1 MSFHEEPTGYAKT
14 IVSDLQGAWQNLRTS
29 VVEPGPF
36 PECER
41 LLFHIDEG
49 MSWECVR
56 DLEAM
61 RRTLLL
67 IHNIASQN
75 ETPESVREWIEEVHQ
90 ILDKTIGTVRTES

>member
-1 MSFHEEPTGYAKT
+1 MSFYEESTGYAKT
-14 IVSDLQGAWQNLRTS
+14 ILSDLQGAWQNLRST
-29 VVEPGPF
+29 VVEYRPF
-36 PECER
+36 PEWQR
-41 LLFHIDEG
+41 VLFHIDEA

-75 ETPESVREWIEEVHQ
+75 ETRESVREWIEEVHQ